1 MKIIVD
7 TYVYVVEIAE
17 APDDLKIGELKKIMG
32 DVSRELARTA
42 KVYWNPEKGYCE
54 DKTAGRLLES
64 SEGGVT
70 KTGLLKKRSWQLRF
84 DWVTQRGKLTIK

>member
-32 DVSRELARTA
+32 DITRELARTA
-42 KVYWNPEKGYCE
+42 RRGTA
-54 DKTAGRLLES
+54 KTRSPAG
-64 SEGGVT
+64 
-70 KTGLLKKRSWQLRF
+70 
-84 DWVTQRGKLTIK
+84 